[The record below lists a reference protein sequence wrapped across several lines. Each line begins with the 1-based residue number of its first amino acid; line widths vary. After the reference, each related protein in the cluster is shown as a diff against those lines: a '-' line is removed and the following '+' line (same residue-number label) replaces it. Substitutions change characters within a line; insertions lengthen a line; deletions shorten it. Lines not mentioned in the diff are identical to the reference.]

1 MTNAHWSYPL
11 YRLAWSGLDWLFP
24 PHCGGCGKV
33 GSRWCEECQR
43 KVPVLAG
50 ILCEKCGT
58 PNAREGFCDR
68 CTTEPPSFCALRA
81 WAVFDFPVRQAL
93 HKLKYRRDM
102 GLGDA
107 LAVPIAA
114 FAGSL
119 NWPLDLVVPV
129 PLGRK
134 RLQERGYNQV
144 DLIARPLSLA
154 LSLDYQPA
162 ALKRKRETVSQVGL
176 SAVERR
182 NNMQNAFSADAKVVR
197 GKTVLVM
204 DDVATTGSTLSSCSE
219 ALLQSGAKDVF
230 ALTVA
235 RALPHHGLHQV

>member
-1 MTNAHWSYPL
+1 M
-11 YRLAWSGLDWLFP
+11 
-24 PHCGGCGKV
+24 
-33 GSRWCEECQR
+33 
-43 KVPVLAG
+43 LAG
-50 ILCEKCGT
+50 ELCEKCGL
-58 PNAREGFCDR
+58 PVSHEGLCNR
-68 CTTEPPSFCALRA
+68 CRADLPPYRALRA
-81 WAVFDFPVRQAL
+81 WAAFDFPVRQAL

-107 LAVPIAA
+107 LAVPIAR
-114 FAGSL
+114 FTESL
-119 NWPLDLVVPV
+119 SWPIDVVVPV

-134 RLQERGYNQV
+134 RMQERGYNQV

-154 LSLDYQPA
+154 LGLDYRPA

-182 NNMQNAFSADAKVVR
+182 NNMQNAFLADALVVR

-204 DDVATTGSTLSSCSE
+204 DDVSTTGSTLSSCSE

>member
-1 MTNAHWSYPL
+1 MLTG
-11 YRLAWSGLDWLFP
+11 R
-24 PHCGGCGKV
+24 
-33 GSRWCEECQR
+33 
-43 KVPVLAG
+43 
-50 ILCEKCGT
+50 LCEKCGL
-58 PNAREGFCDR
+58 PVSRDGLCER
-68 CTTEPPSFCALRA
+68 CRTDPPPFRALRA
-81 WAVFDFPVRQAL
+81 WAAFDFPVRQAL

-107 LAVPIAA
+107 LAVPLARFTA
-114 FAGSL
+114 SL
-119 NWPLDLVVPV
+119 SWPLEVVLPV

-134 RLQERGYNQV
+134 RMQERGYNQV

-154 LSLDYQPA
+154 LDLEYQPA
-162 ALKRKRETVSQVGL
+162 ALKRKRETASQVGL
-176 SAVERR
+176 SAVKRR
-182 NNMQNAFSADAKVVR
+182 ENMQNAFLADAAIVR

-204 DDVATTGSTLSSCSE
+204 DDVSTTGSTLTSCSE

>member
-1 MTNAHWSYPL
+1 MPVACEDLCNRCRTEL
-11 YRLAWSGLDWLFP
+11 P
-24 PHCGGCGKV
+24 PF
-33 GSRWCEECQR
+33 R
-43 KVPVLAG
+43 
-50 ILCEKCGT
+50 T
-58 PNAREGFCDR
+58 
-68 CTTEPPSFCALRA
+68 LRA
-81 WAVFDFPVRQAL
+81 WAAFDFPVRQAL

-114 FAGSL
+114 FADAL
-119 NWPLDLVVPV
+119 NWPLDVVVPV

-134 RLQERGYNQV
+134 RIQERGYNQV

-154 LSLDYQPA
+154 LGLEYNPG

-182 NNMQNAFSADAKVVR
+182 NNMQNAFLADALVVR

-204 DDVATTGSTLSSCSE
+204 DDVATTGSTLISCSE
-219 ALLQSGAKDVF
+219 ALLQAGANDVY